1 MDSKEI
7 AEEINAM
14 YDTHFK
20 EYYKNEFG
28 TEEFFKSEVDFV
40 LNYAYTNLIKL
51 KESNVSINQYERDIK
66 ALGRKLDEI
75 QRYSE
80 NIIFVEFP
88 LSHSEIFYF
97 MSNLLN
103 MYNIK
108 ESIVI
113 DVFKIIFDSVFPT
126 YKHKKPKITTRI
138 KQREDRFFNH
148 PILSEEITE
157 KWKTVCNQ
165 NPNKTIDELIK
176 IFNQKE

>member
-1 MDSKEI
+1 
-7 AEEINAM
+7 
-14 YDTHFK
+14 
-20 EYYKNEFG
+20 
-28 TEEFFKSEVDFV
+28 
-40 LNYAYTNLIKL
+40 
-51 KESNVSINQYERDIK
+51 
-66 ALGRKLDEI
+66 
-75 QRYSE
+75 
-80 NIIFVEFP
+80 
-88 LSHSEIFYF
+88 
-97 MSNLLN
+97 

-126 YKHKKPKITTRI
+126 YIHKKPKITTRI

-148 PILSEEITE
+148 PIVSEETTE